1 MDINGGN
8 MDSIKRQFGAR
19 IKEIREKR
27 ALNQEQLAELVGM
40 ESRHISRI
48 ETGKSFTTLENIEKI
63 ASALNVEVGKLF
75 SFGHKKDRE
84 ILIKEINNYL
94 ENANEEKL
102 EFIYKLI
109 SSVFN

>member
-1 MDINGGN
+1 
-8 MDSIKRQFGAR
+8 MDSIKKQFGAR

-75 SFGHKKDRE
+75 SFGHKNDRE

>member
-1 MDINGGN
+1 
-8 MDSIKRQFGAR
+8 MDSIKKYFGAR

-27 ALNQEQLAELVGM
+27 ALNQEQLAELVNM
-40 ESRHISRI
+40 DSRHISRI

-63 ASALNVEVGKLF
+63 AVALNVEVDKLF

-84 ILIKEINNYL
+84 ALIKEINCYL
-94 ENANEEKL
+94 NNADDEKI

-109 SSVFN
+109 YQCFN

>member
-1 MDINGGN
+1 

-27 ALNQEQLAELVGM
+27 ALNQEQLAELVNM

-63 ASALNVEVGKLF
+63 ACALNVEVEKLF
-75 SFGHKKDRE
+75 SFGHKKNRE
-84 ILIKEINNYL
+84 SLIKEINSYL
-94 ENANEEKL
+94 NNADDEKL
-102 EFIYKLI
+102 QFVYKLI
-109 SSVFN
+109 IDVFN